1 MPKYAIRTAIVV
13 GSGVA
18 GWLHTSGVF
27 DDDPVAL
34 PPPAA
39 VAKALPPPEVAA
51 AALPQ
56 TVVMEEPVAPS
67 LADAATADATGAD
80 AAAES
85 WAVEVNLGEY
95 GEPKGRTTVNF
106 KPTLQDSGKPP
117 THSTRADGDTQPRCS
132 TYTYRSPTAAF
143 RVCVCVCG
151 VAELIQLDLRLPLG
165 MLIEVEDAEG
175 GGSIAGQWYQK
186 TNVIITDALPGYSAY
201 GNVQKGDVS

>member
-1 MPKYAIRTAIVV
+1 MPKLLPSLLLALPLV
-13 GSGVA
+13 SGVQVYGGGVVA
-18 GWLHTSGVF
+18 RRCTSCNAASF
-27 DDDPVAL
+27 ARRATLILSADAN
-34 PPPAA
+34 PAD
-39 VAKALPPPEVAA
+39 AA
-51 AALPQ
+51 
-56 TVVMEEPVAPS
+56 T
-67 LADAATADATGAD
+67 ADAATADATGAD